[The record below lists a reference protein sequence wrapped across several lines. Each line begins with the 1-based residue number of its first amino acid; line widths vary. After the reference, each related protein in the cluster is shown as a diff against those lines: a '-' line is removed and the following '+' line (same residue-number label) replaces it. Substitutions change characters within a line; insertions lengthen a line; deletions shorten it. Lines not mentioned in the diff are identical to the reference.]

1 MQGEQVYTYY
11 LTLTL
16 LQNYAIQGKNAQ
28 CKRISNGSHGNKA
41 AIIPN
46 QIWMSL
52 GYKVLVIFHLV
63 TSEEKIV
70 DQSE

>member
-28 CKRISNGSHGNKA
+28 CKRISNGSHGN
-41 AIIPN
+41 
-46 QIWMSL
+46 
-52 GYKVLVIFHLV
+52 
-63 TSEEKIV
+63 
-70 DQSE
+70 